1 MDWYPLWNSLRIAL
15 ISCAAVF
22 FLGIFAAYYIA
33 RLPRVI
39 KGVLDV
45 LLTLPM
51 VLPPTVVGYFLLLLF
66 GAKRPLGIF
75 FMQHFGVKLVMN
87 WYSAIFASIV
97 VAFPLM
103 YRTARGAFES
113 FDETLAWSAQTLGQ
127 SDTWIFW
134 RVRMPACRQGIL
146 AGTVLAFARAL
157 GEYGATSM
165 IAGYTP
171 GKTATIATTVYQLW
185 RTNDELGA
193 MRGCWGYRHFGG
205 GAAGGEPAGEKTESG
220 CPEMSL
226 EINIEKKLDGFTLRA
241 AFTAGNTSTALLGA
255 SGCGKSMTLRCI
267 AGIVKPDRGRIVL
280 DGRVLFDSD
289 RHIDL
294 PPQQRGV
301 GLLFQNYAL
310 FPNMTVEQNI
320 LCGLKTEK
328 DPAARRAACA
338 EMLRTMR
345 LEELAKRYPAQL
357 SGGQQQRA
365 ALARILVGKPRI
377 LMLDEPFSALD
388 SYLREEVEGEV
399 GSLLANFAGT
409 ALLVTHNRDEAYR
422 LCKEMI
428 VLNEGQVLRT
438 GSTKAVFADPQSIA
452 AARLTGCKNILP
464 CTPLD
469 SHTVRLDG
477 WNTTLRLA
485 LPVPAGCTAVG
496 IRAHDF
502 TRCAADAPNAIPV
515 KAVSTSENP
524 FDWTLICTPPEGT
537 AQLWWKV
544 SKKSLCSAA
553 PAAPQHLCAAPES
566 IMPLKD

>member
-1 MDWYPLWNSLRIAL
+1 
-15 ISCAAVF
+15 
-22 FLGIFAAYYIA
+22 
-33 RLPRVI
+33 
-39 KGVLDV
+39 
-45 LLTLPM
+45 
-51 VLPPTVVGYFLLLLF
+51 
-66 GAKRPLGIF
+66 
-75 FMQHFGVKLVMN
+75 
-87 WYSAIFASIV
+87 
-97 VAFPLM
+97 
-103 YRTARGAFES
+103 
-113 FDETLAWSAQTLGQ
+113 
-127 SDTWIFW
+127 
-134 RVRMPACRQGIL
+134 
-146 AGTVLAFARAL
+146 
-157 GEYGATSM
+157 
-165 IAGYTP
+165 
-171 GKTATIATTVYQLW
+171 
-185 RTNDELGA
+185 
-193 MRGCWGYRHFGG
+193 
-205 GAAGGEPAGEKTESG
+205 
-220 CPEMSL
+220 MSL
-226 EINIEKKLDGFTLRA
+226 EVNIEKKLDGFTLRA

-328 DPAARRAACA
+328 DHAARRAACA
-338 EMLRTMR
+338 EMLRAMR

-357 SGGQQQRA
+357 SGGQQQRT

-399 GSLLANFAGT
+399 GSLLASFAGT

-428 VLNEGQVLRT
+428 VLNEGQVLRA
-438 GSTKAVFADPQSIA
+438 GSTKEVFADPQSIA

-464 CTPLD
+464 CTPLS

-477 WNTTLRLA
+477 WDTTLRLA
-485 LPVPAGCTAVG
+485 QPVPAGCTAVG

-502 TRCAADAPNAIPV
+502 TPCTADVPNAIPV

-524 FDWTLICTPPEGT
+524 FDWNLICTPPEGT

-553 PAAPQHLCAAPES
+553 PAAPQYLCATPES
-566 IMPLKD
+566 IMPLQG